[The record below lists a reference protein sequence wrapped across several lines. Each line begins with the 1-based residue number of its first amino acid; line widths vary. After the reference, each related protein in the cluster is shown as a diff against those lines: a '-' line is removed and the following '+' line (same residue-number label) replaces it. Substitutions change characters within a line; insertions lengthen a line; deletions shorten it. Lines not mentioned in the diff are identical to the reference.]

1 MTITNSTSRE
11 AKEKKLSD
19 QKLLTIDRNAQLPT
33 YRVHVNTKQ
42 QPSQVFSKHFS
53 QVESFEEGKD
63 KLVALQ
69 NTLDVEAG
77 KVA

>member
-1 MTITNSTSRE
+1 
-11 AKEKKLSD
+11 
-19 QKLLTIDRNAQLPT
+19 
-33 YRVHVNTKQ
+33 VHVNTKQ